1 MAAQT
6 TFRQGRMSIGWLL
19 VLIAVAA
26 AFLLGAAG
34 GYLVKSWSVPATTST
49 QIVTLPPATPQRTIL
64 PNQA

>member
-1 MAAQT
+1 MAAET

-19 VLIAVAA
+19 VVVAVAA
-26 AFLLGAAG
+26 AFLLGGAG
-34 GYLVKSWSVPATTST
+34 GYLVKAWTGPASTST

>member
-1 MAAQT
+1 MATET

-19 VLIAVAA
+19 VLVAVAA
-26 AFLLGAAG
+26 AFLLGGAS
-34 GYLVKSWSVPATTST
+34 GYLVKAWTVPASTST